1 MSTKEKY
8 DFDSWDED
16 AETAAIADLAED
28 LTKIRR
34 IIVGDKIVFE
44 MPDKKH
50 IELTLK
56 LQTKD
61 MLAVSKLETG
71 GSDFQALMALLDLL
85 KDKQTS
91 DQLSE
96 YHVSTVAKVATDYFN
111 VLGKVT
117 QASLGK

>member
-1 MSTKEKY
+1 MAAKY
-8 DFDSWDED
+8 DFDNWDED
-16 AETAAIADLAED
+16 AEAAAVADIAEN
-28 LTKIRR
+28 LTKIRH

-61 MLAVSKLETG
+61 MLAVSKLDSSS
-71 GSDFQALMALLDLL
+71 SDLQSLMALLDLL
-85 KDKQTS
+85 KDKQAS
-91 DQLSE
+91 DRLSE
-96 YHVSTVAKVATDYFN
+96 YHVSTVAKVAETYFA

>member
-1 MSTKEKY
+1 MTTKQY
-8 DFDSWDED
+8 DFDNWDEA
-16 AETAAIADLAED
+16 AETAAVADLAES
-28 LTKIRR
+28 LTEIRH

-44 MPDKKH
+44 MPDKRH

-61 MLAVSKLETG
+61 MLAVSKMDSG
-71 GSDFQALMALLDLL
+71 GSDLQSLMALLDLL

-91 DQLSE
+91 DRLSE
-96 YHVSTVAKVATDYFN
+96 YHVSTVAKVATKYFD